1 MQISINELLILISRS
16 LDVSRNK
23 INIKSKSEELS
34 EWDSLGQLEIIT
46 SLDKKFE
53 GNIDFEKLST
63 IKDVKGIIAFLKKKN
78 YLV

>member
-1 MQISINELLILISRS
+1 MKITTNQLLILISKS
-16 LDVSRNK
+16 LRVPREK

-46 SLDKKFE
+46 SLDEKFE
-53 GNIDFEKLST
+53 DKLDIEKLAA
-63 IKDVKGIIAFLKKKN
+63 IKDVKGIIAFLKKKK